1 MIYLNLIKTCSSFI
15 QNNKNENMPVLKQLD
30 RDTVS
35 FSGSFYEPGCMD
47 QDFALLLNDA
57 KSYNIVAQKL
67 LQYASDDGI
76 TASKEHYDALIK
88 VLKDPDIDDDSKIF
102 LNQLKKD
109 WRLKLGIFTADL
121 RLAK

>member
-1 MIYLNLIKTCSSFI
+1 MIYLNLIKTCSCFV
-15 QNNKNENMPVLKQLD
+15 QKNKNENMPVLKQLD

-47 QDFALLLNDA
+47 QDFAILLNDA
-57 KSYNIVAQKL
+57 KSYDIVAQKL

-88 VLKDPDIDDDSKIF
+88 VLKDPNTDVDSK
-102 LNQLKKD
+102 LYLEQLKKD
-109 WRLKLGIFTADL
+109 WRHKLGIFTADL
-121 RLAK
+121 RLGK